1 MKKTLKI
8 VLALAA
14 MSLAFAFTACNN
26 SSDNSAALMALASAT
41 NAAASTTSFSG
52 TYTGSIS
59 LSDATK
65 GSMTL
70 YCTVVGTGN
79 NYTVKAW
86 KNQAKTGE
94 ANINSPGTF
103 TISGNT
109 FSGKGSDHSI
119 SGTTTDGGATWS
131 FTVTVPDVGTFTGTV
146 SKQ

>member
-26 SSDNSAALMALASAT
+26 SSDNSAALMALAS
-41 NAAASTTSFSG
+41 TTSFAG

-59 LSDATK
+59 GEAK
-65 GSMTL
+65 GSSVTFYCAIVATTNSYTL
-70 YCTVVGTGN
+70 QGWRT
-79 NYTVKAW
+79 
-86 KNQAKTGE
+86 QAKTGE
-94 ANINSPGTF
+94 PNLNSSGTF

-109 FSGKGSDHSI
+109 LSGSGSDHTL
-119 SGTTTDGGATWS
+119 SGTSTDGGATWS
-131 FTVTVPDVGTFTGTV
+131 FTAIVPGTGTFTGTF

>member
-41 NAAASTTSFSG
+41 NAAASTTSFAG

-59 LSDATK
+59 GEAK
-65 GSMTL
+65 GSSVTFYCAIVATTNSYTL
-70 YCTVVGTGN
+70 QGWRT
-79 NYTVKAW
+79 
-86 KNQAKTGE
+86 QAKTGE
-94 ANINSPGTF
+94 PNLNSSGTF

-109 FSGKGSDHSI
+109 LSGSGSDHTL
-119 SGTTTDGGATWS
+119 SGTSTDGGATWS
-131 FTVTVPDVGTFTGTV
+131 FTATVPGTGTFTGTF